1 MYKQIV
7 NRYFENFLISCLMCY
22 LTVYSFIEIKVLL
35 LIEFI
40 YELYYSDYYKIIIF
54 KNNKI
59 DNLYVNKDLSNIDVA
74 NKIYDLLIFENNRNC
89 FLINDKKEYSNFT
102 LSNFIKKSVLPHNDI
117 LMSTCNFTFNLIVV
131 CINDKEYEIK
141 LRNYYYNFYIVG
153 NKINMNFIKYY
164 AIKYLKIKDLI
175 VEYSLIIIDNNC
187 NYIDN
192 LSHKDTIV
200 LYENKYELK

>member
-74 NKIYDLLIFENNRNC
+74 NKIYEMRGDLKRLFRLLE
-89 FLINDKKEYSNFT
+89 K
-102 LSNFIKKSVLPHNDI
+102 
-117 LMSTCNFTFNLIVV
+117 
-131 CINDKEYEIK
+131 
-141 LRNYYYNFYIVG
+141 
-153 NKINMNFIKYY
+153 
-164 AIKYLKIKDLI
+164 
-175 VEYSLIIIDNNC
+175 
-187 NYIDN
+187 
-192 LSHKDTIV
+192 
-200 LYENKYELK
+200 

>member
-102 LSNFIKKSVLPHNDI
+102 LSNFIKKSVLPHN
-117 LMSTCNFTFNLIVV
+117 
-131 CINDKEYEIK
+131 
-141 LRNYYYNFYIVG
+141 
-153 NKINMNFIKYY
+153 